1 VPTGPVPA
9 DSVPA
14 DSVPTGPAPAAGEAR
29 AVKGRAPHRRD
40 ENARL
45 AVLHSADDLLV
56 ERGFNGVTIEG
67 IAARAGVAK
76 QTIYRWWP
84 SKVDILLD
92 TLIDDAAGQLAIPET
107 GPAIE
112 AIRRYLRA
120 LARFLT
126 EEPAGKVLLALIG
139 EAQHDA
145 AVAETFHQRYLDPRR
160 EQERAILQR
169 GAASGELPTRL
180 DVDATLDALC
190 GPVFYRALTGAPIP
204 EGFIDDLIAGVL
216 ENAKNLGRVC
226 GGWCYR
232 GHTYLAGLHA
242 ALCVGVAVTAKP
254 SGGRRRH
261 SHGVEHRQRHAPKP
275 SNRQRTRPYAGAMS
289 TKRL

>member
-1 VPTGPVPA
+1 LRLVKTVLAATLRLAGCAKIPEGSTPE

-14 DSVPTGPAPAAGEAR
+14 DPAGPADSIPAGGETR

-92 TLIDDAAGQLAIPET
+92 TLIEDAAGQLAIPET

-112 AIRRYLRA
+112 AVRRYLRA

-126 EEPAGKVLLALIG
+126 EDPAGKVLLALIG

-145 AVAETFHQRYLDPRR
+145 STASIFHQRYLDPRR
-160 EQERAILQR
+160 EAERAMLQR
-169 GAASGELPTRL
+169 GVASGELPDGL
-180 DVDATLDALC
+180 DVDAALDALC

-204 EGFIDDLIAGVL
+204 RAFIDRLIADVL
-216 ENAKNLGRVC
+216 A
-226 GGWCYR
+226 
-232 GHTYLAGLHA
+232 
-242 ALCVGVAVTAKP
+242 
-254 SGGRRRH
+254 
-261 SHGVEHRQRHAPKP
+261 
-275 SNRQRTRPYAGAMS
+275 
-289 TKRL
+289 